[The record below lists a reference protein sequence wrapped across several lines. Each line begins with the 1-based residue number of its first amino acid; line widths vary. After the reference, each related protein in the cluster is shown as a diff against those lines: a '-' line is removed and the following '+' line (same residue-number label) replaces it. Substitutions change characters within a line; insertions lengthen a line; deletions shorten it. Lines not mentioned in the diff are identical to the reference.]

1 MARSA
6 ASIQAQIDALE
17 AYVSSGDSLYLRV
30 GSGGSNIEQM
40 SVADATKL
48 LNQLYQDLALLTS
61 GASRFK
67 CTELTGLGSIG
78 PLSTRDCQ

>member
-6 ASIQAQIDALE
+6 ASIQAQITALE

-30 GSGGSNIEQM
+30 GSGGSNIDQM
-40 SVADATKL
+40 SVLDATKL

-67 CTELTGLGSIG
+67 TTTLTSLGSIG
-78 PLSTRDCQ
+78 PISTRDCG